1 MMRKSK
7 KGFTLIEL
15 MIVVAIIGILAAIAI
30 PRFAR
35 LVDKAREAATQGGL
49 GALRSAVTIYYGRH
63 DGTFPDSLTAT
74 YFLGTDPDD
83 AIDKIPV
90 VTLWRAIGHADSV
103 NVDIVAGPI
112 VAGDLDDDGEWLFAS
127 GTGEVIVDC
136 THADL
141 DGVICSQW

>member
-1 MMRKSK
+1 MMKKSK

-63 DGTFPDSLTAT
+63 DGIFPTNISPGLG
-74 YFLGTDPDD
+74 FLGVGQDD
-83 AIDKIPV
+83 CIDKIPL
-90 VTLWRAIGHADSV
+90 VTLLRELGHDDAKTVDNVMDHTADWCY
-103 NVDIVAGPI
+103 
-112 VAGDLDDDGEWLFAS
+112 LS
-127 GTGEVIVDC
+127 GSGEVLVDC
-136 THADL
+136 FCLDL
-141 DGVICSQW
+141 DGEIVSTW

>member
-1 MMRKSK
+1 MMKKSK

-63 DGTFPDSLTAT
+63 DGIFPGDIDPGLG
-74 YFLGTDPDD
+74 FLGVGVDD
-83 AIDKIPV
+83 CIDKIPM
-90 VTLWRAIGHADSV
+90 VTLLRSLGHDDIKTVDAVLDHSADWYYASTTGEVSV
-103 NVDIVAGPI
+103 DCFCL
-112 VAGDLDDDGEWLFAS
+112 DLDDD
-127 GTGEVIVDC
+127 IVS
-136 THADL
+136 T
-141 DGVICSQW
+141 W